1 MREYDRIDEGYVT
14 TSDLEV
20 GDLEV
25 DVLIRTM
32 PARRAS
38 SGLRLPARPPS
49 LSPSEPSMASRSMRS
64 TVRPRWSRVPEPTC
78 RASLSDASNSRTHAS
93 PLSRS
98 TVSWRGAVLFH
109 LSADDQRSG
118 LEDVAEWL
126 TPGGR
131 FLFTSG
137 DLEGKRD
144 GLMDGVP
151 FHHVTLG
158 VARYSQAIEGA
169 GMQLLTHHCDAWDNH
184 VYLAERPTVLET
196 THATSRTTAEP
207 SEERSRPSL
216 RNTGVSA
223 ATSSA
228 AK

>member
-1 MREYDRIDEGYVT
+1 
-14 TSDLEV
+14 
-20 GDLEV
+20 
-25 DVLIRTM
+25 
-32 PARRAS
+32 
-38 SGLRLPARPPS
+38 
-49 LSPSEPSMASRSMRS
+49 MRS

-216 RNTGVSA
+216 RTQEYRRRLRVRRSSGLALAEACHEAPSLHRTQSRTHQDYRAADQEPGVDQTPLVA
-223 ATSSA
+223 H
-228 AK
+228 